1 LLGFLFFM
9 TQILKN
15 LNQIQ
20 QDLALISKQKIRL
33 LAVSKK
39 QSVQNIESAY
49 KAGQTIF
56 GESYLQEAIAK
67 QQRLSH
73 LNIEWHFIGPI
84 QSNKCKLIAEN
95 FSWVQS
101 VDRIKIANKLNEAR
115 TYKSPLNICIQINI
129 SNESTKGGVNTKN
142 INELAKQINQ
152 LDNLALRGLMA
163 IPSNTNNKEV
173 LLNEYKN
180 LKIIYE
186 NLRNEYSLIDTLSM
200 GMSGDYLL
208 AAQNGANLVRIG
220 TKIFGER

>member
-1 LLGFLFFM
+1 M
-9 TQILKN
+9 AQILKN

-39 QSVQNIESAY
+39 KSVQNIESAY

-56 GESYLQEAIAK
+56 GESYLQEGIAK

-115 TYKSPLNICIQINI
+115 TYKTPLNICIQINI
-129 SNESTKGGVNTKN
+129 SNESTKSGVNIKN
-142 INELAKQINQ
+142 INKLAKQINQ
-152 LDNLALRGLMA
+152 LDNLVLRGLMA
-163 IPSNTNNKEV
+163 IPSNTNNNEV

-180 LKIIYE
+180 LKMIYE
-186 NLRNEYSLIDTLSM
+186 NLKNEYSLIDTLSM
-200 GMSGDYLL
+200 GMSSDYLL
-208 AAQNGANLVRIG
+208 AAQNGSNLVRIG
-220 TKIFGER
+220 TKIFDER

>member
-1 LLGFLFFM
+1 M
-9 TQILKN
+9 AQILKN

-49 KAGQTIF
+49 EAGQTIF

-67 QQRLSH
+67 QQQLKH
-73 LNIEWHFIGPI
+73 LDIEWHFIGPI

-101 VDRIKIANKLNEAR
+101 VDRIKIANKLNEAL
-115 TYKSPLNICIQINI
+115 TYKASLNICIQINI
-129 SNESTKGGVNTKN
+129 SNESSKGGVNTKN

-152 LDNLALRGLMA
+152 LDNLVLRGLMA
-163 IPSNTNNKEV
+163 IPSNTNNNEV

-180 LKIIYE
+180 LKMIYE
-186 NLRNEYSLIDTLSM
+186 NLRNKYSLIDTLSM
-200 GMSGDYLL
+200 GMSNDYLL
-208 AAQNGANLVRIG
+208 AAQNGSNLVRIG